1 MTSASPPDPMRP
13 IAAANPLF
21 KYILLFVGALT
32 VVCLLGSILIAVIAP
47 KDMTPAQQDVLSLCR
62 YGFTSGL
69 ALFVGL
75 AGGRAGHP
83 DYFGHLPTPAPP
95 APRQAPKPR
104 QQRAQAGGAAAPP
117 PSPTTPPQ
125 TGSP

>member
-1 MTSASPPDPMRP
+1 MRP
-13 IAAANPLF
+13 IAAANPFF
-21 KYILLFVGALT
+21 KYILLFVGSLT

-83 DYFGHLPTPAPP
+83 DYFGHLPTTAGAPP
-95 APRQAPKPR
+95 ASRQAPRPR
-104 QQRAQAGGAAAPP
+104 QQRAQAGGTAAPTQGP
-117 PSPTTPPQ
+117 PPPAPTSPPQ
-125 TGSP
+125 TGPA